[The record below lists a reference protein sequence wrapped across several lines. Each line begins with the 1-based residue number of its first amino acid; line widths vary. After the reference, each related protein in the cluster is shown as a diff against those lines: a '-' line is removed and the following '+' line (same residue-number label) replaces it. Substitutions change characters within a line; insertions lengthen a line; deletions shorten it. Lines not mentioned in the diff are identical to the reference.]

1 MKTWAESDISV
12 SLYSLYNYIPLVWA
26 SIHCKLK
33 MDGEIGED
41 GKIWYRT
48 PTLQVPRS
56 RSKTK
61 RNLYMNRL
69 IKIRLKNSRNIL
81 G

>member
-1 MKTWAESDISV
+1 MKAWAESDISE
-12 SLYSLYNYIPLVWA
+12 SLYSLCNYIPLVWA

-69 IKIRLKNSRNIL
+69 IKIRLKYSRNIL